1 MPATVASSPKIRAEA
16 FTRYAWGVL
25 AWNLFVVLWGA
36 YVRASGSGAGCGSH
50 WPLCNG
56 EVVPRAPRLET
67 IIEFTHRVTSAVSI
81 LATAWLAVWSVRRF
95 PRDHRVRR
103 YAVLSIVFLFA
114 EALLGA
120 GLVLFEF
127 VASNASVGRAFYLSL
142 HLVNTQF
149 LLAML
154 AMCAWYSRETAP
166 DAVRRSPRVVAA
178 LPVALAVSVT
188 GAIAALGDTL
198 YPAASLVEG
207 MRQDLSTASSLLL
220 RLRVLHP
227 VLAILAAGYF
237 VYTAMSVLRSKPRPL
252 AAQIALAVIVLA
264 LAQLGAGA
272 INITLLAPVW
282 MQLVHLLLA
291 DLLWLSLVLLAV
303 ETPARQAIRSS
314 NSSD

>member
-1 MPATVASSPKIRAEA
+1 VPAVIASPSKSRLAT
-16 FTRYAWGVL
+16 FTRYAWAVL

-36 YVRASGSGAGCGSH
+36 YVRASGSGAGCGNH

-56 EVVPRAPRLET
+56 DVVPRAPRLET
-67 IIEFTHRVTSAVSI
+67 IIEFTHRMTSAVSL
-81 LATAWLAVWSVRRF
+81 LATGWLAVWSVLRF

-103 YAVLSIVFLFA
+103 YALLSVVFLFA

-149 LLAML
+149 LLAAL
-154 AMCAWYSRETAP
+154 VLTAWYSRESAS
-166 DAVRRSPRVVAA
+166 AIVRASPRVMAA
-178 LPVALAVSVT
+178 LPVAVVVSVT

-198 YPAASLVEG
+198 YPAASLAEG
-207 MRQDLSTASSLLL
+207 MRQDLSTASSFLL

-227 VLAILAAGYF
+227 VLAVLAAGYF
-237 VYTAMSVLRSKPRPL
+237 AYAAMSVLRSKPGPL
-252 AAQIALAVIVLA
+252 ASQIALAVIVLA
-264 LAQLGAGA
+264 VAQLGAGT

-291 DLLWLSLVLLAV
+291 DVLWLSLVLLAV
-303 ETPARQAIRSS
+303 EAPVYSS
-314 NSSD
+314 SSA

>member
-1 MPATVASSPKIRAEA
+1 VPATIASAAKTGSSS

-36 YVRASGSGAGCGSH
+36 YVRASASGAGCGSH

-56 EVVPRAPRLET
+56 EVLPRAPRLET
-67 IIEFTHRVTSAVSI
+67 IIEFTHRMTSAVSL
-81 LATAWLAVWSVRRF
+81 LATGWLAVWSVRRF

-103 YAVLSIVFLFA
+103 YALLSVVFLFA

-149 LLAML
+149 LVAALAL
-154 AMCAWYSRETAP
+154 TAWYSRDVALP
-166 DAVRRSPRVVAA
+166 NGVRRSPGLIAA
-178 LPVALAVSVT
+178 LPAALVVSVT
-188 GAIAALGDTL
+188 GAVTALGDTL
-198 YPAASLVEG
+198 FPAASLAEG
-207 MRQDLSTASSLLL
+207 MRQDIAAASSFLV

-227 VLAILAAGYF
+227 ALAILAAGYF
-237 VYTAMSVLRSKPRPL
+237 VYVAMSILRSKPRPL
-252 AAQIALAVIVLA
+252 TAQIALAVIVLA
-264 LAQLGAGA
+264 AAQLGAGA

-291 DLLWLSLVLLAV
+291 DLLWLSLVLLVV
-303 ETPARQAIRSS
+303 EAL
-314 NSSD
+314 

>member
-1 MPATVASSPKIRAEA
+1 VPATVAPPAKTSSSS

-56 EVVPRAPRLET
+56 EVMPRAPRLET
-67 IIEFTHRVTSAVSI
+67 IIEFTHRMTSAVSL
-81 LATAWLAVWSVRRF
+81 LATGWLAVWSVRRF

-103 YAVLSIVFLFA
+103 YALLSVVFLFA

-149 LLAML
+149 LVAALVL
-154 AMCAWYSRETAP
+154 TAWYSRDVVP
-166 DAVRRSPRVVAA
+166 PNGVRRSARLIATLPAA
-178 LPVALAVSVT
+178 LVVSVT
-188 GAIAALGDTL
+188 GAVTALGDTL
-198 YPAASLVEG
+198 FPAASLAEG
-207 MRQDLSTASSLLL
+207 MRQDIAAASSFLL

-227 VLAILAAGYF
+227 ALAILAAGYF
-237 VYTAMSVLRSKPRPL
+237 VYVAMSILRSKPRPL
-252 AAQIALAVIVLA
+252 TTQIALAVIVLA
-264 LAQLGAGA
+264 AAQLGAGA

-282 MQLVHLLLA
+282 MQLIHLLLA
-291 DLLWLSLVLLAV
+291 DLLWLSLVLLVV
-303 ETPARQAIRSS
+303 EAL
-314 NSSD
+314 

>member
-1 MPATVASSPKIRAEA
+1 VPAVIASPSKSRLAT
-16 FTRYAWGVL
+16 FTRYAWAVL

-36 YVRASGSGAGCGSH
+36 YVRASGSGAGCGNH

-56 EVVPRAPRLET
+56 DVVPRAPRLET
-67 IIEFTHRVTSAVSI
+67 IIEFTHRMTSAVSL
-81 LATAWLAVWSVRRF
+81 LATGWLAVWSALRF

-103 YAVLSIVFLFA
+103 YALLSVVFLFA

-149 LLAML
+149 LLAAL
-154 AMCAWYSRETAP
+154 VLTAWYSRESAS
-166 DAVRRSPRVVAA
+166 AIVRASPRVMAA
-178 LPVALAVSVT
+178 LPVAVVVSVT

-198 YPAASLVEG
+198 YPVASLAEG
-207 MRQDLSTASSLLL
+207 MRQDLSTASSFLL

-227 VLAILAAGYF
+227 VLAVLAAGYF
-237 VYTAMSVLRSKPRPL
+237 AYAATSVLRSKPRPL
-252 AAQIALAVIVLA
+252 ASQIALAVIVLA
-264 LAQLGAGA
+264 VAQLGAGT

-282 MQLVHLLLA
+282 MQLMHLLLA

-303 ETPARQAIRSS
+303 EAPVYSS
-314 NSSD
+314 SSA

>member
-1 MPATVASSPKIRAEA
+1 VPAVIASPSKSRLAT
-16 FTRYAWGVL
+16 FTRYAWAVL

-36 YVRASGSGAGCGSH
+36 YVRASGSGAGCGNH

-56 EVVPRAPRLET
+56 DVVPRAPRLET
-67 IIEFTHRVTSAVSI
+67 IIEFTHRMTSAVSL
-81 LATAWLAVWSVRRF
+81 LATGWLAVWSVLRF

-103 YAVLSIVFLFA
+103 YALLSVVFLFA

-149 LLAML
+149 LLAAL
-154 AMCAWYSRETAP
+154 ALTAWYSREPVP
-166 DAVRRSPRVVAA
+166 DAVRPSSRVIAA
-178 LPVALAVSVT
+178 LPIAVVVSVT

-198 YPAASLVEG
+198 YPVASLAEG
-207 MRQDLSTASSLLL
+207 MRQDLSTASSFLL

-227 VLAILAAGYF
+227 VLAVLAAGYF
-237 VYTAMSVLRSKPRPL
+237 AYAAMSVLRSKPRPL
-252 AAQIALAVIVLA
+252 ASQIALAVIVLA
-264 LAQLGAGA
+264 VAQLGAGT

-282 MQLVHLLLA
+282 MQLMHLLLA

-303 ETPARQAIRSS
+303 EAPVYSS
-314 NSSD
+314 SSA

>member
-1 MPATVASSPKIRAEA
+1 VPAIIASPPKSRPAT
-16 FTRYAWGVL
+16 FTRYAWAVL

-36 YVRASGSGAGCGSH
+36 YVRASGSGAGCGNH

-56 EVVPRAPRLET
+56 DVVPRAPRLET
-67 IIEFTHRVTSAVSI
+67 IIEFTHRMTSAVSL
-81 LATAWLAVWSVRRF
+81 LATGWLAVWSVLRF

-103 YAVLSIVFLFA
+103 YALLSVVFLFA

-149 LLAML
+149 LLAAL
-154 AMCAWYSRETAP
+154 ALTAWYSREPVP
-166 DAVRRSPRVVAA
+166 DAVRPSSRVITA
-178 LPVALAVSVT
+178 LPIAVVVSVT

-198 YPAASLVEG
+198 YPVASLAEG
-207 MRQDLSTASSLLL
+207 MRQDLSTASSFLL

-227 VLAILAAGYF
+227 VLAVLAAGYF
-237 VYTAMSVLRSKPRPL
+237 AYAAMSVLRSKPRPL
-252 AAQIALAVIVLA
+252 ASQIALAVIVLA
-264 LAQLGAGA
+264 VAQLGAGT
-272 INITLLAPVW
+272 INITLLAPIW
-282 MQLVHLLLA
+282 MQLMHLLLA

-303 ETPARQAIRSS
+303 EAPQSS
-314 NSSD
+314 Q

>member
-1 MPATVASSPKIRAEA
+1 LPAKTGSSS

-56 EVVPRAPRLET
+56 EVLPRAPRLET
-67 IIEFTHRVTSAVSI
+67 IIEFTHRMTSAVSL
-81 LATAWLAVWSVRRF
+81 LATGWLAVWSVRRF

-103 YAVLSIVFLFA
+103 YALLSVIFLFA

-127 VASNASVGRAFYLSL
+127 VATNASVGRAFYLSL

-149 LLAML
+149 LVAALAL
-154 AMCAWYSRETAP
+154 TAWYSRDVAP
-166 DAVRRSPRVVAA
+166 TSAVRRSPGLIGALPAA
-178 LPVALAVSVT
+178 LLVSVS
-188 GAIAALGDTL
+188 GAVTALGDTL
-198 YPAASLVEG
+198 FPASSLAEG
-207 MRQDLSTASSLLL
+207 MRQDLAAASSFLL

-227 VLAILAAGYF
+227 ALAILAAGYF
-237 VYTAMSVLRSKPRPL
+237 VYVALSVLRSKPRPL
-252 AAQIALAVIVLA
+252 SAQIATAVIVLA
-264 LAQLGAGA
+264 AAQLGAGA
-272 INITLLAPVW
+272 INLTLLAPVG

-291 DLLWLSLVLLAV
+291 DMLWLSLVLLVV
-303 ETPARQAIRSS
+303 EAL
-314 NSSD
+314 

>member
-1 MPATVASSPKIRAEA
+1 MPAIIASPPKSRPAT
-16 FTRYAWGVL
+16 FTRYAWAVL

-36 YVRASGSGAGCGSH
+36 YVRASGSGAGCGNH

-56 EVVPRAPRLET
+56 DVVPRAPRLET
-67 IIEFTHRVTSAVSI
+67 IIEFTHRMTSAVSL
-81 LATAWLAVWSVRRF
+81 LATGWLAVWSVLRF

-103 YAVLSIVFLFA
+103 YALLSVVFLFA

-149 LLAML
+149 LLAAL
-154 AMCAWYSRETAP
+154 ALTAWYSREPVP
-166 DAVRRSPRVVAA
+166 DAVRPSSRVITA
-178 LPVALAVSVT
+178 LPIAVVVSVT

-198 YPAASLVEG
+198 YPVASLAEG
-207 MRQDLSTASSLLL
+207 MRQDLSTASSFLL

-227 VLAILAAGYF
+227 VLAVLAAGYF
-237 VYTAMSVLRSKPRPL
+237 AYAAMSVLRSKPRPL
-252 AAQIALAVIVLA
+252 ASQIALAVIVLA
-264 LAQLGAGA
+264 VAQLGAGT
-272 INITLLAPVW
+272 INITLLAPIW
-282 MQLVHLLLA
+282 MQLMHLLLA

-303 ETPARQAIRSS
+303 EAPQSS
-314 NSSD
+314 Q